1 MWFYLL
7 LLSFPTAFFFGSVYT
22 ESLFLLLLVLSF
34 QHPIFSL
41 FSGLTRI
48 NGTFTLFVHKKYFF
62 LPIIGLLIYCFYLL
76 TKFNDPFIFFHNVAN
91 FGVQRSSHLISLP
104 QVYYRYLSIFFTAS
118 FNFQYCIAILEFT
131 IFNFFLL
138 ILFLD
143 LRKILS
149 AKIVNDQR
157 LSLNIFSWCNLLL
170 PTLSGSLSSVPRY
183 ALLSVSAFFY
193 LSEIKSKP
201 LKTATAIGF
210 TLLEIILTIFFI
222 QGYFIS

>member
-1 MWFYLL
+1 L

-22 ESLFLLLLVLSF
+22 ESLFLLLLILTF
-34 QHPIFSL
+34 RHPIFSL
-41 FSGLTRI
+41 FTGLTRI
-48 NGTFTLFVHKKYFF
+48 NGIFTLIIHKKYFY
-62 LPIIGLLIYCFYLL
+62 LPLIGLFIYCFYLL

-91 FGVQRSSHLISLP
+91 FGVQRSSRLISIP
-104 QVYYRYLSIFFTAS
+104 QVYYRYLSIFFTAN
-118 FNFQYCIAILEFT
+118 FNFQYCIAILEFS

-149 AKIVNDQR
+149 AKIVNSQR
-157 LSLNIFSWCNLLL
+157 LSLNLFSWGNLLL
-170 PTLSGSLSSVPRY
+170 PTLSGSLSSTPRY

-193 LSEIKSKP
+193 LSEIKSKG
-201 LKTATAIGF
+201 LKTATIIGF
-210 TLLEIILTIFFI
+210 AILEIILTIFYI